1 MKRSS
6 LRVSAFVDR
15 VRKCL
20 KRATALIESC
30 QSWAKSELM
39 AGISRLR
46 AVHHIVSSQV
56 STSRAVSVFL
66 SIAAAQATFS
76 VCSAQ
81 SIEIAELTDE
91 ALQIDGT
98 VMYVNG
104 ANLGGAKGVVD
115 RVTVEEYPL
124 NPDLIWVR
132 IQDVNNNTIA
142 YSVNELDSLEAIIVS
157 LGAGDDDFDNST
169 TVRDIVYGGAG
180 GDDLYGG
187 DGISWLYG

>member
-1 MKRSS
+1 
-6 LRVSAFVDR
+6 
-15 VRKCL
+15 
-20 KRATALIESC
+20 
-30 QSWAKSELM
+30 M